1 MDIILLERV
10 EKLGQIGDLVSVKSG
25 FARNYLL
32 PQGKAVF
39 ASKENIKLFE
49 ERKSQLEGEN
59 IARKNEA
66 QKLADKIK
74 FNEVVI
80 IRAAS
85 ESGQLYGS
93 VSAKDIAQAVSDA
106 GLSINKNQVILNKS
120 LKTLSY
126 EDVSIRLHPEVEFS
140 VKLNI
145 ARSSEE
151 AKEQTKSG
159 KAIITTE
166 ITGGDIRSE
175 RAQKDAKRFEKK
187 ENSTK
192 PINEENVS
200 FIKDSYLQ
208 YNRIDPNKRF
218 DNFITGS
225 SNKLAYEASLKVSE
239 SIAHYNPL
247 YIYGGVGMGKT
258 HLLNAIGLELKKNN
272 KVMFISAERFMY
284 QFVKSIKSN
293 DMVKFKEYFRNTDIL
308 LIDDIQFMNGKE
320 AMQEEFFHTFNAL
333 LDKGSQIIVS
343 ADRSPNKLSRI
354 QERIKSR
361 FSGGL
366 VVDIQKPDYQLRK
379 EIVAKKTEEMT
390 SLYSDQKKISQDI
403 QDFISNEIT
412 GSIRELV
419 GAVNRLVSFSRIYNK
434 MPNLSETKVVLKD
447 LLNISE
453 NKVTIDLIQTIV
465 CKFFKISKN
474 EMLSARRSR
483 YLVRPRQV
491 AIYLTKILT
500 SKSLPEIGREFS
512 NRDHTTIIHSV
523 KTVEKLKENDPEMVE
538 NINKLKNQILYKNQ
552 DNEI

>member
-106 GLSINKNQVILNKS
+106 GLTINKSQVILNKS
-120 LKTLSY
+120 LKSLSY
-126 EDVSIRLHPEVEFS
+126 EDVFIKLHPEVELS

-192 PINEENVS
+192 PI
-200 FIKDSYLQ
+200 K
-208 YNRIDPNKRF
+208 
-218 DNFITGS
+218 
-225 SNKLAYEASLKVSE
+225 
-239 SIAHYNPL
+239 
-247 YIYGGVGMGKT
+247 
-258 HLLNAIGLELKKNN
+258 
-272 KVMFISAERFMY
+272 
-284 QFVKSIKSN
+284 
-293 DMVKFKEYFRNTDIL
+293 
-308 LIDDIQFMNGKE
+308 
-320 AMQEEFFHTFNAL
+320 EEFNSSENT
-333 LDKGSQIIVS
+333 
-343 ADRSPNKLSRI
+343 
-354 QERIKSR
+354 EKS
-361 FSGGL
+361 
-366 VVDIQKPDYQLRK
+366 DEKDN
-379 EIVAKKTEEMT
+379 KTEE
-390 SLYSDQKKISQDI
+390 
-403 QDFISNEIT
+403 
-412 GSIRELV
+412 
-419 GAVNRLVSFSRIYNK
+419 
-434 MPNLSETKVVLKD
+434 
-447 LLNISE
+447 
-453 NKVTIDLIQTIV
+453 
-465 CKFFKISKN
+465 
-474 EMLSARRSR
+474 
-483 YLVRPRQV
+483 
-491 AIYLTKILT
+491 
-500 SKSLPEIGREFS
+500 
-512 NRDHTTIIHSV
+512 
-523 KTVEKLKENDPEMVE
+523 
-538 NINKLKNQILYKNQ
+538 
-552 DNEI
+552 